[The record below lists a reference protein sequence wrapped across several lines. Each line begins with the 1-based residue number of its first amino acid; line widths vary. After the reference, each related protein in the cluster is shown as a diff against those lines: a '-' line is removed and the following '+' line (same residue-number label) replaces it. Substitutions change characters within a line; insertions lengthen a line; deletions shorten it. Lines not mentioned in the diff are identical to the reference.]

1 MHHSGQVKINVLGGI
16 SVCAEL
22 LLSKGVT
29 ELISSKD
36 IGNDRSKHLSPDPS
50 LIIRLA
56 AEFPP
61 RPLPRPAYRPGQ
73 RNSPSLQVTFYNPHL
88 LKMCSTI
95 NQLSISVQV
104 LLTTKTRSDQISSFG
119 L

>member
-61 RPLPRPAYRPGQ
+61 STAQAGIQARSEKLAVIASYI
-73 RNSPSLQVTFYNPHL
+73 LQ
-88 LKMCSTI
+88 ST
-95 NQLSISVQV
+95 
-104 LLTTKTRSDQISSFG
+104 SS
-119 L
+119 